1 MLIVILLTIQL
12 MSVKSIIKF
21 YLDNTKGYRGLC
33 VLLLFNSFLMSWEA
47 FVFGK
52 AKEWLLNI
60 ITSDSSLTISNFT
73 YPLVLLT
80 VGLCFIELLHFNKQ
94 LLERFAFPYINKN
107 LFIAIY
113 AKIQSMPYMFFQNN
127 SVGTIISKLRC
138 ICRNYEYLF
147 FDVTDVVALN
157 NFKIIINITA
167 LFAVHKMLGIIML
180 TYCIVFIAVTTP
192 FLMNVNKCVVV
203 ENNIFHVIIGTIA
216 DKLTNIR
223 TIITNHYFRHEKTL
237 LDQDI
242 SNNYIPAKIKTYRQ
256 ELNFLGY
263 GGVCYVIMMVFI
275 VYYTISLKL
284 SKTINVG
291 DIALIIT
298 LITSTSN
305 AIWSLMENVSYI
317 VDEIG
322 ELQSAFSIFDG
333 SKGINIDSSVQNTN
347 DSSEGKYF
355 HKIPVL
361 EFRHVTFNYS
371 SNNVVYPVFKD
382 FNLMIHPG
390 ERIGIIGVSGAGKTS
405 IFSLLLKYFPCYSGE
420 ILIDGVNVNDIPTE
434 ELMNNVSVIPQNI
447 TLFQRSIMDN
457 LRYGHEDFQEEKV
470 YELCKKV
477 KLHDVIMNL
486 PEGYNTV
493 IGESGGNI
501 SGGQKQRIAIVRAF
515 IKRAKIILLDEATS
529 ALDLITEQA
538 ITDLLELL
546 YQETHP
552 TVITISHKLHTV
564 KNMDRIIVLED
575 GNIIEQGSHNSLI
588 ANNDSLYAKLW
599 KIQQA

>member
-1 MLIVILLTIQL
+1 
-12 MSVKSIIKF
+12 
-21 YLDNTKGYRGLC
+21 
-33 VLLLFNSFLMSWEA
+33 
-47 FVFGK
+47 
-52 AKEWLLNI
+52 
-60 ITSDSSLTISNFT
+60 
-73 YPLVLLT
+73 
-80 VGLCFIELLHFNKQ
+80 
-94 LLERFAFPYINKN
+94 
-107 LFIAIY
+107 
-113 AKIQSMPYMFFQNN
+113 
-127 SVGTIISKLRC
+127 
-138 ICRNYEYLF
+138 
-147 FDVTDVVALN
+147 
-157 NFKIIINITA
+157 
-167 LFAVHKMLGIIML
+167 
-180 TYCIVFIAVTTP
+180 
-192 FLMNVNKCVVV
+192 
-203 ENNIFHVIIGTIA
+203 
-216 DKLTNIR
+216 
-223 TIITNHYFRHEKTL
+223 
-237 LDQDI
+237 
-242 SNNYIPAKIKTYRQ
+242 
-256 ELNFLGY
+256 
-263 GGVCYVIMMVFI
+263 
-275 VYYTISLKL
+275 
-284 SKTINVG
+284 
-291 DIALIIT
+291 
-298 LITSTSN
+298 
-305 AIWSLMENVSYI
+305 MENVSYI

-390 ERIGIIGVSGAGKTS
+390 ERIGIIGMSGAGKTS
-405 IFSLLLKYFPCYSGE
+405 IFSSLLKYFPCYSGE